1 GFRNP
6 VYDAVLGQ
14 SADGARAA
22 FEALSGDEH
31 ANLRGMLI
39 EDTRFLRQAV
49 LARGPD
55 MAGAGMAGAGMAVWG
70 QVVGSWSDVDSD
82 GNAAGYKRSNKGL
95 LTGFDGAVGE
105 HWRVGAVLGY
115 GTSEMHSRGSADLKS
130 KNYQAGSYI
139 SGTFDRFTVQLGGSY
154 GWHDV
159 RSQRTVAIGSFAN
172 SLSADY
178 DLHTLQGFGEVAW
191 RTQLGQVQF
200 EPFAGAA
207 IVRLSGGALR
217 ETGGAAA
224 LQGRSD
230 RLDTSYANAGIRMR
244 TGVLLGGIDMR
255 VVGSG
260 GVRQLLHGRVPTA
273 DLSFAQGQPFRI
285 AGAPLART
293 AFVGDLG
300 LEADLS
306 QRLTLGVSYAGQFAK
321 RNTDNGVRAQLN
333 WRF

>member
-55 MAGAGMAGAGMAVWG
+55 MAGAGMAVWG

-115 GTSEMHSRGSADLKS
+115 GTSELHSRGSADLKS

-217 ETGGAAA
+217 ETGGPAA

-230 RLDTSYANAGIRMR
+230 RLDTSYANAGLRMR
-244 TGVLLGGIDMR
+244 TGVPLGGIDMR

-260 GVRQLLHGRVPTA
+260 AVRQLLHGRVPTA
-273 DLSFAQGQPFRI
+273 DLSFTQGQPFRI

-300 LEADLS
+300 VEADLS
-306 QRLTLGVSYAGQFAK
+306 QRLTLGISYAGQFAK
-321 RNTDNGVRAQLN
+321 RNSDNGVRAQLN